1 MCVAG
6 LSGCY
11 CCGGGGGLRCW
22 VLLDCGSGGSVLDDM
37 GLYWDTFVAA
47 CDL

>member
-6 LSGCY
+6 LSGCF
-11 CCGGGGGLRCW
+11 CCGGGCRCW
-22 VLLDCGSGGSVLDDM
+22 LLLDCGSGGSVLDDM
-37 GLYWDTFVAA
+37 GLCRAKFVAA